1 MVEYRQPTY
10 YVQWALAEGS
20 EFLFPGVL
28 KGGEKGNLALM
39 PGQMKMTTISRPI
52 CGRLAWRINK
62 RDEMCSFRVG
72 GAASHI
78 KDTTA
83 MDALMNTWGGS
94 PQPSQAD
101 TQG

>member
-20 EFLFPGVL
+20 EFQFPGVL

-39 PGQMKMTTISRPI
+39 PGKTKITTTSRAI
-52 CGRLAWRINK
+52 CGRLARRTNK
-62 RDEMCSFRVG
+62 RDEMRSFRVG

-78 KDTTA
+78 KSTTA
-83 MDALMNTWGGS
+83 MYILTNTWGGS

-101 TQG
+101 T